1 MHGRFNLAPGETHH
15 AVLLDYLAGVGS
27 GDEVRLS
34 PHHAL
39 TVHNELMAA
48 CARAQSLVMVDP
60 WPARFFG
67 LWRSSLDNAYG
78 GLTARSASGRA
89 HGLLRLVRTDGTQT
103 SLIKIGS
110 DPRLISWLRLTCCG
124 WW

>member
-1 MHGRFNLAPGETHH
+1 M
-15 AVLLDYLAGVGS
+15 AVNGS
-27 GDEVRLS
+27 GPKTKHSGGL
-34 PHHAL
+34 
-39 TVHNELMAA
+39 
-48 CARAQSLVMVDP
+48 RAQSLVMVDP

-103 SLIKIGS
+103 SRDSHRFGLIRG
-110 DPRLISWLRLTCCG
+110 
-124 WW
+124 

>member
-1 MHGRFNLAPGETHH
+1 
-15 AVLLDYLAGVGS
+15 
-27 GDEVRLS
+27 
-34 PHHAL
+34 
-39 TVHNELMAA
+39 MAA

-103 SLIKIGS
+103 SLVAFLGQIRG
-110 DPRLISWLRLTCCG
+110 
-124 WW
+124 